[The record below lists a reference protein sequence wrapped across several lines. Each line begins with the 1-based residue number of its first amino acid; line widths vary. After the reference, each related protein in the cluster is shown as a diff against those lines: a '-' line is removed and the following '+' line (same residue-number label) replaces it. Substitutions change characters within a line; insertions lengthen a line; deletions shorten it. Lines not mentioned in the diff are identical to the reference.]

1 MARGFLK
8 PQTTAGWKRSLDLL
22 FSYTYKVLKLYDN
35 LNQLAIQTRRM
46 SMRLTWWKLRICTAA
61 ALALCVAFVPSIW
74 AQQQSRE
81 YVNRQAAMVHMS
93 GLLRLVETI
102 PLPTEGYMD
111 HLSYDLK
118 NQHLFLSAENNKE
131 IVVVDMKAGK
141 VIHETKVGGNPR
153 KPFFDPST
161 NELWVDLGDNT
172 VVALNGATF
181 EVVKTIELTGG
192 KNAAGRDPDNA
203 AFDAAKGLY
212 YVAVR
217 TRDEGS
223 KEGSI
228 EIVDTKAAKLIGRI
242 KMEGQEPAG
251 IVLDAPANRLYA
263 GMGDV
268 VNGESVVKV
277 VDTEK
282 RAIVAEWSTA
292 GGPQPHVAGLDAAHH
307 RLFMGSRLG
316 GGHNVDPGKLVI
328 INTDTGKVV
337 ETLDATG
344 GGDEIFF
351 DAPSKRVYFSGSTGT
366 LAVFHEDDPD
376 HFQLLGK
383 VPTGA
388 IAKSGIWIPE
398 LKRYYAAVPKHL
410 VQLIPTTQ
418 YGVRDWITE
427 EAHLMVFE
435 EIP

>member
-1 MARGFLK
+1 
-8 PQTTAGWKRSLDLL
+8 
-22 FSYTYKVLKLYDN
+22 
-35 LNQLAIQTRRM
+35 
-46 SMRLTWWKLRICTAA
+46 MRLTTGKWKFHAA
-61 ALALCVAFVPSIW
+61 AILALSAIVISKSKAQDPSKD
-74 AQQQSRE
+74 
-81 YVNRQAAMVHMS
+81 YVNRQMPMVHMS

-111 HLSYDLK
+111 HLTYDLK
-118 NQHLFLSAENNKE
+118 GQHLFLSAENNKK

-153 KPFFDPST
+153 KPFFDAGT

-172 VVALNGATF
+172 VVAMSGTTF
-181 EVVKTIELTGG
+181 EVTKTIELTGG
-192 KNAAGRDPDNA
+192 KDAPGRDPDNA
-203 AFDAAKGLY
+203 AFDAGRGLY

-217 TRDEGS
+217 TRTEGS
-223 KEGSI
+223 KEGSV
-228 EIVDTKAAKLIGRI
+228 EIVDTKAAKLVGSI
-242 KMEGQEPAG
+242 KMQGQEPAG
-251 IVLDAPANRLYA
+251 IVLDPVANRLYA

-268 VNGESVVKV
+268 VNGESIVKV
-277 VDTEK
+277 VDIAK

-292 GGPQPHVAGLDAAHH
+292 GGPQPHVAGLDAANH

-316 GGHNVDPGKLVI
+316 GGHNVDPGKLVV

-337 ETLDATG
+337 QILDATG
-344 GGDEIFF
+344 GGDEIFY

-376 HFQLLGK
+376 HFRLLGK

-398 LKRYYAAVPKHL
+398 MKRYYAAVPKHL
-410 VQLIPTTQ
+410 VQLLPTSQ
-418 YGVRDWITE
+418 YGIRDWITE
-427 EAHLMVFE
+427 EAHLMVFDE
-435 EIP
+435 MP

>member
-1 MARGFLK
+1 MQLMRG
-8 PQTTAGWKRSLDLL
+8 
-22 FSYTYKVLKLYDN
+22 
-35 LNQLAIQTRRM
+35 
-46 SMRLTWWKLRICTAA
+46 KLRIYAA
-61 ALALCVAFVPSIW
+61 VALTLCAIFVLKIR
-74 AQQQSRE
+74 AQQQSKD
-81 YVNRQAAMVHMS
+81 YVNRQMPMVHMS

-102 PLPTEGYMD
+102 PIPTEGYMD

-131 IVVVDMKAGK
+131 VVGVDMKTDK
-141 VIHETKVGGNPR
+141 LIQETKLGGKPR
-153 KPFFDPST
+153 KPFFDPAT

-172 VVALNGATF
+172 VVALNGSTF
-181 EVVKTIELTGG
+181 EVTKTIELTGG
-192 KNAAGRDPDNA
+192 KNAPGRDPDNA

-212 YVAVR
+212 YVGVR
-217 TRDEGS
+217 TRTEGS

-228 EIVDTKAAKLIGRI
+228 EIVDTKAAKLIGSI

-251 IVLDAPANRLYA
+251 IILDPVSNRLYA

-277 VDTEK
+277 VDIAK

-292 GGPQPHVAGLDAAHH
+292 GGPQPHVAGLGAAHH

-337 ETLDATG
+337 QTLDATG
-344 GGDEIFF
+344 GGDEIFY
-351 DAPSKRVYFSGSTGT
+351 DAPSQRIYFSGSTGT

-376 HFQLLGK
+376 HFRLLGK

-398 LKRYYAAVPKHL
+398 LKRYYAGVPTRL
-410 VQLIPTTQ
+410 VKVVPTSQ
-418 YGVRDWITE
+418 YGIRDWITE

-435 EIP
+435 EMP

>member
-1 MARGFLK
+1 
-8 PQTTAGWKRSLDLL
+8 
-22 FSYTYKVLKLYDN
+22 
-35 LNQLAIQTRRM
+35 
-46 SMRLTWWKLRICTAA
+46 MRLAKGKLSVYFAVVLT
-61 ALALCVAFVPSIW
+61 LVAIFVSKIG
-74 AQQQSRE
+74 AQQKSVD
-81 YVNRQAAMVHMS
+81 YVNRQAPMVHMS

-102 PLPTEGYMD
+102 PLPTQGYMD
-111 HLSYDLK
+111 HLTYDLK
-118 NQHLFLSAENNKE
+118 NQHLFLSAENNNK
-131 IVVVDMKAGK
+131 IVVIDMKAGK
-141 VIHETKVGGNPR
+141 VIQETKVSGNPR
-153 KPFFDPST
+153 KPFFDPAS

-172 VVALNGATF
+172 VVALDGTTF

-192 KNAAGRDPDNA
+192 RNAPSRDPDNG
-203 AFDAAKGLY
+203 AFDAARGLY

-217 TRDEGS
+217 TRTEGS

-228 EIVDTKAAKLIGRI
+228 EIIDTKAAKLIGSI
-242 KMEGQEPAG
+242 KMNGQEPAG
-251 IVLDAPANRLYA
+251 IVLDPVANRLYA
-263 GMGDV
+263 GMGDI

-282 RAIVAEWSTA
+282 RTIIAEWSTA

-316 GGHNVDPGKLVI
+316 GGHNVEPGKLVI

-337 ETLDATG
+337 ETLDAVG
-344 GGDEIFF
+344 GGDEIFY
-351 DAPSKRVYFSGSTGT
+351 DAPTKRLYFSGSTGT

-376 HFQLLGK
+376 HFTLLGK

-398 LKRYYAAVPKHL
+398 MKRYYAAVPQHL
-410 VQLIPTTQ
+410 VQLMPTTE
-418 YGVRDWITE
+418 YGNHDWITE

-435 EIP
+435 EML

>member
-1 MARGFLK
+1 MRIYA
-8 PQTTAGWKRSLDLL
+8 AV
-22 FSYTYKVLKLYDN
+22 VL
-35 LNQLAIQTRRM
+35 T
-46 SMRLTWWKLRICTAA
+46 
-61 ALALCVAFVPSIW
+61 LCMVFVSKIR
-74 AQQQSRE
+74 AQQQSKE
-81 YVNRQAAMVHMS
+81 YVNRQAPMVHMS

-153 KPFFDPST
+153 KPFFDPTT

-192 KNAAGRDPDNA
+192 KNASGRDPDNA

-228 EIVDTKAAKLIGRI
+228 EIVDTKTAKLIGSI
-242 KMEGQEPAG
+242 KMDGQEPAG
-251 IVLDAPANRLYA
+251 IVLNPVANRLYA

-277 VDTEK
+277 VDIAK

-337 ETLDATG
+337 QTLDATG

-398 LKRYYAAVPKHL
+398 LKRYYAAVPKHF
-410 VQLIPTTQ
+410 VQLMPTTQ
-418 YGVRDWITE
+418 YGIRDWITE

>member
-1 MARGFLK
+1 
-8 PQTTAGWKRSLDLL
+8 
-22 FSYTYKVLKLYDN
+22 V
-35 LNQLAIQTRRM
+35 
-46 SMRLTWWKLRICTAA
+46 RLTNRKMKVHATVVLTVCAIC
-61 ALALCVAFVPSIW
+61 VPKIR
-74 AQQQSRE
+74 AQQQSKE
-81 YVNRQAAMVHMS
+81 YVNHQAPMVHMS

-118 NQHLFLSAENNKE
+118 NQHLFLSAEDNKK

-141 VIHETKVGGNPR
+141 VIQETKVGGNPR
-153 KPFFDPST
+153 KPFFDPTTS
-161 NELWVDLGDNT
+161 ELWVDLGDNT
-172 VVALNGATF
+172 VVALNGTTF
-181 EVVKTIELTGG
+181 EVAKTIELTGG
-192 KNAAGRDPDNA
+192 KDAPGRDPDNA

-217 TRDEGS
+217 TKVEGN

-228 EIVDTKAAKLIGRI
+228 EVIDTRAAKLVGSI
-242 KMEGQEPAG
+242 KMEGQEPAAV
-251 IVLDAPANRLYA
+251 ILDPAANRLYA

-277 VDTEK
+277 IDTTK
-282 RAIVAEWSTA
+282 RAIVAVWPVT
-292 GGPQPHVAGLDAAHH
+292 GGPQPHVAGLDTVHH
-307 RLFMGSRLG
+307 RLFLGSRLG
-316 GGHNVDPGKLVI
+316 GGHTTEPGKLVVMSR
-328 INTDTGKVV
+328 DTGKLVQV
-337 ETLDATG
+337 LDAPG
-344 GGDEIFF
+344 GGDEIFY
-351 DAPSKRVYFSGSTGT
+351 DAPSSRVYFSGSAGN

-376 HFQLLGK
+376 HFRLLGK

-410 VQLIPTTQ
+410 VQLMPTTQ
-418 YGVRDWITE
+418 YGVRDWVTD

>member
-1 MARGFLK
+1 MESTKG
-8 PQTTAGWKRSLDLL
+8 
-22 FSYTYKVLKLYDN
+22 N
-35 LNQLAIQTRRM
+35 I
-46 SMRLTWWKLRICTAA
+46 RICAA
-61 ALALCVAFVPSIW
+61 VVLTLCAVFVSKTR
-74 AQQQSRE
+74 AQQQSNE
-81 YVNRQAAMVHMS
+81 YVNRQAPMVHMA

-102 PLPTEGYMD
+102 PIPTEGYMD
-111 HLSYDLK
+111 HLAYDLK
-118 NQHLFLSAENNKE
+118 NQHLFLSAENNKK

-141 VIHETKVGGNPR
+141 MIHETKVGGNPR
-153 KPFFDPST
+153 KPFFDPAS
-161 NELWVDLGDNT
+161 NKLWVDLGDNT
-172 VVALNGATF
+172 VVALNGDTF
-181 EVVKTIELTGG
+181 EVTTTIELTGG
-192 KNAAGRDPDNA
+192 KNAPGRDPDNA
-203 AFDAAKGLY
+203 AFDAARGVY

-228 EIVDTKAAKLIGRI
+228 EIVDTKAGKLIGRI

-251 IVLDAPANRLYA
+251 IVLDPAANRLYA

-268 VNGESVVKV
+268 INGESVVKV
-277 VDTEK
+277 VDIEK
-282 RAIVAEWSTA
+282 RAIVAQWSTA

-337 ETLDATG
+337 QTLDATG
-344 GGDEIFF
+344 GGDEIFY
-351 DAPSKRVYFSGSTGT
+351 DAPSKRIYFSGSTGT

-435 EIP
+435 EMP

>member
-1 MARGFLK
+1 
-8 PQTTAGWKRSLDLL
+8 
-22 FSYTYKVLKLYDN
+22 
-35 LNQLAIQTRRM
+35 
-46 SMRLTWWKLRICTAA
+46 MRLTGFRLTGGKIRIYAA
-61 ALALCVAFVPSIW
+61 VVLILCAIVVLKTR
-74 AQQQSRE
+74 AQQSKE
-81 YVNRQAAMVHMS
+81 YVNRQVPMVHMA

-118 NQHLFLSAENNKE
+118 NQHLFLSGENNKE
-131 IVVVDMKAGK
+131 VVVVDMKAGK
-141 VIHETKVGGNPR
+141 VIQEVKVGGNPR
-153 KPFFDPST
+153 KPFFNSAT

-172 VVALNGATF
+172 AVALNGTTF
-181 EVVKTIELTGG
+181 EVTKTVELTGG
-192 KNAAGRDPDNA
+192 KDAPTRDPDNA
-203 AFDAAKGLY
+203 AYDAAKGLY
-212 YVAVR
+212 YIGVR
-217 TRDEGS
+217 TRKAGTKD
-223 KEGSI
+223 GSI
-228 EIVDTKAAKLIGRI
+228 EIVDTKTAKLVGRI
-242 KMEGQEPAG
+242 AVEGDEPAA
-251 IVLDAPANRLYA
+251 IALDVAANRLYV

-268 VNGESVVKV
+268 ENGESTIKV
-277 VDTEK
+277 VDIAK
-282 RAIVAEWSTA
+282 RAVIANWSTA
-292 GGPQPHVAGLDAAHH
+292 GGPQPHVAGLDIANH

-328 INTDTGKVV
+328 INTETGKVIQ
-337 ETLDATG
+337 TLDATG

-376 HFQLLGK
+376 HFRLLGK

-398 LKRYYAAVPKHL
+398 LKKYYAAVPKHF

-418 YGVRDWITE
+418 YGIRDWITE

-435 EIP
+435 EMP

>member
-1 MARGFLK
+1 LC
-8 PQTTAGWKRSLDLL
+8 
-22 FSYTYKVLKLYDN
+22 
-35 LNQLAIQTRRM
+35 AI
-46 SMRLTWWKLRICTAA
+46 
-61 ALALCVAFVPSIW
+61 CVW
-74 AQQQSRE
+74 NTGAQQQSTE
-81 YVNRQAAMVHMS
+81 YVNRQMPMVHMS

-131 IVVVDMKAGK
+131 VVVVDMKAGK
-141 VIHETKVGGNPR
+141 VIHETKVSGNPR
-153 KPFFDPST
+153 KPFFDPAT

-172 VVALNGATF
+172 VVALNGTTF
-181 EVVKTIELTGG
+181 EVEMTIELTGG
-192 KNAAGRDPDNA
+192 KNAPGRDPDNG

-223 KEGSI
+223 KDGTI
-228 EIVDTKAAKLIGRI
+228 EIVDTKAAKLIGSIR
-242 KMEGQEPAG
+242 MEGQEPAG
-251 IVLDAPANRLYA
+251 IALDPAANRLYA

-277 VDTEK
+277 VDIAK
-282 RAIVAEWSTA
+282 RAIIAEWSTA
-292 GGPQPHVAGLDAAHH
+292 GGPQPHVAGLDASHH

-328 INTDTGKVV
+328 INMDTGKVV
-337 ETLDATG
+337 QTLDATG

-351 DAPSKRVYFSGSTGT
+351 DEPSRRVYFSGSTGT

-376 HFQLLGK
+376 HFRLLGK

-410 VQLIPTTQ
+410 VQLLPTTQ
-418 YGVRDWITE
+418 YGIRDWITE
-427 EAHLMVFE
+427 EAHLMAFE

>member
-1 MARGFLK
+1 
-8 PQTTAGWKRSLDLL
+8 
-22 FSYTYKVLKLYDN
+22 
-35 LNQLAIQTRRM
+35 
-46 SMRLTWWKLRICTAA
+46 MRLTKEKIGIYAA
-61 ALALCVAFVPSIW
+61 VVLVFCAGLVSKIT
-74 AQQQSRE
+74 AQQQSMG
-81 YVNRQAAMVHMS
+81 YVNRQAPMVHMA

-131 IVVVDMKAGK
+131 VVVVDMKAGK
-141 VIHETKVGGNPR
+141 VIQVTKVSGNPR
-153 KPFFDPST
+153 KPFFDPAS

-172 VVALNGATF
+172 VVAINGTTF
-181 EVVKTIELTGG
+181 EVAKTIELTGG
-192 KNAAGRDPDNA
+192 KDAPGRDPDNA
-203 AFDAAKGLY
+203 AFDPAKGLY

-228 EIVDTKAAKLIGRI
+228 EIVDTRAAKLVGHIR
-242 KMEGQEPAG
+242 MDGQEPAG
-251 IVLDAPANRLYA
+251 IVLDPVANLLYA

-277 VDTEK
+277 VDVAK

-316 GGHNVDPGKLVI
+316 GGHNVEPGKLVVM
-328 INTDTGKVV
+328 NTDTGKVV
-337 ETLDATG
+337 QTLDAAG

-351 DAPSKRVYFSGSTGT
+351 DVPSQRIYFSGSTGT

-376 HFQLLGK
+376 HFRLLGK

-388 IAKSGIWIPE
+388 IAKSGIWIPQ

-410 VQLIPTTQ
+410 VQLLPTTQ
-418 YGVRDWITE
+418 YGNRDWITE

-435 EIP
+435 EMP

>member
-1 MARGFLK
+1 MGSARG
-8 PQTTAGWKRSLDLL
+8 
-22 FSYTYKVLKLYDN
+22 N
-35 LNQLAIQTRRM
+35 I
-46 SMRLTWWKLRICTAA
+46 RICAA
-61 ALALCVAFVPSIW
+61 VVLTLCGVFVSKVR
-74 AQQQSRE
+74 AQQQSNE
-81 YVNRQAAMVHMS
+81 YVNRQAPMVHMA

-102 PLPTEGYMD
+102 PIPTEGYMD
-111 HLSYDLK
+111 HLTYDLK
-118 NQHLFLSAENNKE
+118 KQHLFLSAENNKK
-131 IVVVDMKAGK
+131 IVVVDMKAGE
-141 VIHETKVGGNPR
+141 VIHETQVGGNPR
-153 KPFFDPST
+153 KPFFDAAS
-161 NELWVDLGDNT
+161 NKLWVDLGDNT
-172 VVALNGATF
+172 VVALNGDTF
-181 EVVKTIELTGG
+181 EVTTTIELTGG
-192 KNAAGRDPDNA
+192 KNAPGRDPDNA

-217 TRDEGS
+217 TRSEGS
-223 KEGSI
+223 KEASI
-228 EIVDTKAAKLIGRI
+228 EIIDTKAAKLIGSI

-251 IVLDAPANRLYA
+251 IVLDPAANRLYA

-277 VDTEK
+277 VDTAK
-282 RAIVAEWSTA
+282 RAILAEWSTA

-344 GGDEIFF
+344 GGDEIFY
-351 DAPSKRVYFSGSTGT
+351 DVPSKRIYFSGSTGT

-388 IAKSGIWIPE
+388 IAKSGVWIPE

-410 VQLIPTTQ
+410 VQLMPTTQ
-418 YGVRDWITE
+418 YGVHDWITE

>member
-1 MARGFLK
+1 
-8 PQTTAGWKRSLDLL
+8 
-22 FSYTYKVLKLYDN
+22 
-35 LNQLAIQTRRM
+35 
-46 SMRLTWWKLRICTAA
+46 MRLTRGKLRICAA
-61 ALALCVAFVPSIW
+61 VILTLGVIFVSRIW
-74 AQQQSRE
+74 AQQQSKE
-81 YVNRQAAMVHMS
+81 YVNRQAPLEHMS
-93 GLLRLVETI
+93 GLLRLAETFPI
-102 PLPTEGYMD
+102 PTEGYMD
-111 HLSYDLK
+111 HFSYDLK

-131 IVVVDMKAGK
+131 VVVVDMKAGK

-153 KPFFDPST
+153 KPFFDPAT

-172 VVALNGATF
+172 VVGLDGATF

-192 KNAAGRDPDNA
+192 KNAPGRDPDNA

-228 EIVDTKAAKLIGRI
+228 EIVDTKAAKLVGHIR
-242 KMEGQEPAG
+242 MEGQEPAG
-251 IVLDAPANRLYA
+251 IVLDPVANRLYA

-277 VDTEK
+277 VDTAK
-282 RAIVAEWSTA
+282 RAIIAEWSTA
-292 GGPQPHVAGLDAAHH
+292 GGPQPHVAGLDAPHH

-337 ETLDATG
+337 QTLDATG

-351 DAPSKRVYFSGSTGT
+351 DVPSQRIYFSGSTGT

-376 HFQLLGK
+376 HFRLLGK

-410 VQLIPTTQ
+410 VQLMPTTQ

-427 EAHLMVFE
+427 EARLMVFE

>member
-1 MARGFLK
+1 MK
-8 PQTTAGWKRSLDLL
+8 I
-22 FSYTYKVLKLYDN
+22 YV
-35 LNQLAIQTRRM
+35 AIFV
-46 SMRLTWWKLRICTAA
+46 
-61 ALALCVAFVPSIW
+61 ALCTMFVSKTG
-74 AQQQSRE
+74 AQQQSTKE
-81 YVNRQAAMVHMS
+81 YVNRQSPMMHMT
-93 GLLRLVETI
+93 GILRLVETI

-111 HLSYDLK
+111 HCSYDLK
-118 NQHLFLSAENNKE
+118 NQHLFISGEHNKE

-141 VIHETKVGGNPR
+141 VIHETKVAGNPR
-153 KPFFDPST
+153 KPFFDSAT

-172 VVALNGATF
+172 AVAINGTTFELDKSVELTAGKGATD
-181 EVVKTIELTGG
+181 
-192 KNAAGRDPDNA
+192 RDPDNA
-203 AFDAAKGLY
+203 AYDPAKGLY
-212 YVAVR
+212 YIAVR
-217 TRDEGS
+217 NRMQGTKD
-223 KEGSI
+223 GSI
-228 EIVDTKAAKLIGRI
+228 EIVDTRAAKLVGSI
-242 KMEGQEPAG
+242 KMDGDEPAA
-251 IVLDAPANRLYA
+251 IVLDAAANRLYA

-268 VNGESVVKV
+268 VNGESVTKV
-277 VDTEK
+277 VDTAK
-282 RAIVAEWSTA
+282 RAIVAEWSIA
-292 GGPQPHVAGLDAAHH
+292 GGPQPHVAGLDTAHH

-337 ETLDATG
+337 QTLDATG

-351 DAPSKRVYFSGSTGT
+351 DAPSARIYFSGSTGT
-366 LAVFHEDDPD
+366 LAVFREDDPD
-376 HFQLLGK
+376 HFRLLGK

-410 VQLIPTTQ
+410 VQLLPTTR

>member
-1 MARGFLK
+1 
-8 PQTTAGWKRSLDLL
+8 
-22 FSYTYKVLKLYDN
+22 
-35 LNQLAIQTRRM
+35 
-46 SMRLTWWKLRICTAA
+46 MRLTWWKLRICTAA
-61 ALALCVAFVPSIW
+61 ALALFVAFVSSIW
-74 AQQQSRE
+74 AQQQSKE

-192 KNAAGRDPDNA
+192 KNAPGRDPDNA

>member
-1 MARGFLK
+1 VAALPDK
-8 PQTTAGWKRSLDLL
+8 PD
-22 FSYTYKVLKLYDN
+22 
-35 LNQLAIQTRRM
+35 QLAVQKRRM
-46 SMRLTWWKLRICTAA
+46 SMRLTRGKMRISVVV
-61 ALALCVAFVPSIW
+61 ALTLCVVFVSKIQ
-74 AQQQSRE
+74 AQQQSKE
-81 YVNRQAAMVHMS
+81 YVNRQAPMVHMS
-93 GLLRLVETI
+93 GLLKLVETI

-118 NQHLFLSAENNKE
+118 NQHLFLSAENNKKV
-131 IVVVDMKAGK
+131 VVVDMKAGK
-141 VIHETKVGGNPR
+141 VIQEIKVGGNPR
-153 KPFFDPST
+153 KPFFNSAT

-172 VVALNGATF
+172 VVALNGTTF
-181 EVVKTIELTGG
+181 EISKTIELTGG
-192 KNAAGRDPDNA
+192 KNAPGRDPDNA

-223 KEGSI
+223 KDGSI
-228 EIVDTKAAKLIGRI
+228 EIVDTKTAKLIGSI

-251 IVLDAPANRLYA
+251 IVLDPAANRLYA

-277 VDTEK
+277 VDVAK

-292 GGPQPHVAGLDAAHH
+292 GGPQPHVAGLDAANH

-337 ETLDATG
+337 QTLDATG

-410 VQLIPTTQ
+410 VQITPTTQ
-418 YGVRDWITE
+418 YGIRDWITE